1 MSLPHDLAI
10 STLDRIID
18 RFDLQEVTAEG
29 GGPLLP
35 LTSEMAGDVGC
46 MRILHGGPV
55 HKLVYI
61 GIAVPAIRIDSH
73 MLFAFS
79 APDSLL
85 PHFTLD
91 SVQAPA
97 GPPTPDTPITNAFH
111 LDLIPRVDLAANL
124 AYIDT
129 VYGAL
134 EKPYAEAKA
143 LDGLSE
149 ADLSRRQ
156 WAMMSPYMLASRADD
171 AAFTAIGDTVGTY
184 LDHWF
189 GLCESGIALDTVVGA
204 DLGERDRAH
213 RSALFSADVDPVWD
227 LVARMVGRDLSEEM
241 RLNLVDQDVP
251 A

>member
-1 MSLPHDLAI
+1 MSLPHELAMT
-10 STLDRIID
+10 TLERIID
-18 RFDLQEVTAEG
+18 RYDLDEVHGAD
-29 GGPLLP
+29 GGPAYR
-35 LTSEMAGDVGC
+35 LTSEMAPDAGC

-61 GIAVPAIRIDSH
+61 GLAVPAIRIDSH

-97 GPPTPDTPITNAFH
+97 GPPGPDTPITNAYH

-134 EKPYAEAKA
+134 EKPYKDAKS
-143 LDGLSE
+143 LDGLTE

-156 WAMMSPYMLASRADD
+156 WAMMSPYMLASRATDE
-171 AAFTAIGDTVGTY
+171 AFVAMGDTVATY

-189 GLCESGIALDTVVGA
+189 GLCDAGVDLDVVGS
-204 DLGERDRAH
+204 DLSERDRAH

-227 LVARMVGRDLSEEM
+227 LVARMVGREASEHM
-241 RLNLVDQDVP
+241 RLNLVDQDLP